1 MPATLSEI
9 EAIAFMSAR
18 HVKKHEDTRYLTKRA
33 ILRPNP
39 AGKTR
44 VLVVDDHPVVWH
56 GINMLLNRQDDLVC
70 CQDEVDTVAGII
82 PAVKKDH
89 PQMLLLD
96 LNLKD
101 GNSLGIIGTLRDQ
114 FPDVPILVISQ
125 FDNIRSAEY
134 ALHAGAVGYVM
145 KEEAAQEILTAIR
158 TVLRKETYVSRKL
171 DLSSAAGPA
180 AAQTTQR
187 PAIAE
192 HLAEGELQVFLLLGS
207 GMPLS
212 DIAAQLKISGETLE
226 SLCKNL
232 KDRLHL
238 PDNPALTSFALKC
251 KGCFD
256 TNGIDPD
263 AALFHCAVQLER
275 CEWGKPVQAK
285 PAQPAPP
292 SGFPGKHR

>member
-1 MPATLSEI
+1 
-9 EAIAFMSAR
+9 MSAR
-18 HVKKHEDTRYLTKRA
+18 RVKKHEDTRYLTKRA
-33 ILRPNP
+33 MQPHL

-56 GINMLLNRQDDLVC
+56 GINLLLNRQEDLVC

-89 PQMLLLD
+89 PQVLLLD

-114 FPDVPILVISQ
+114 FPDAPILVISQ

-158 TVLRKETYVSRKL
+158 TVLRKEPYVSRKL
-171 DLSSAAGPA
+171 DFSSASGPVPP
-180 AAQTTQR
+180 QMPQR
-187 PAIAE
+187 SAIAE

-207 GMPLS
+207 GMPMP
-212 DIAAQLKISGETLE
+212 DIAAQLKISDETLE
-226 SLCKNL
+226 TWCKNL

-238 PDNPALTSFALKC
+238 PDDSALTSFALKC
-251 KGCFD
+251 KGSFD

-275 CEWGKPVQAK
+275 REWGKPIQSK
-285 PAQPAPP
+285 PTQPEP
-292 SGFPGKHR
+292 SSGLPDKLR

>member
-1 MPATLSEI
+1 
-9 EAIAFMSAR
+9 MSAR

-33 ILRPNP
+33 MQSYPT
-39 AGKTR
+39 GKTR

-56 GINMLLNRQDDLVC
+56 GINLLLNRQDDLVC

-82 PAVKKDH
+82 PAVKRDQ

-101 GNSLGIIGTLRDQ
+101 GNALGVIGALRDQ

-125 FDNIRSAEY
+125 FDNILSAES
-134 ALHAGAVGYVM
+134 ALQAGAVGYVM
-145 KEEAAQEILTAIR
+145 KEDAAQEILTAIR
-158 TVLRKETYVSRKL
+158 TVLRKETYISRKL
-171 DLSSAAGPA
+171 EIPA
-180 AAQTTQR
+180 SDPARAQAPQR
-187 PAIAE
+187 PAF
-192 HLAEGELQVFLLLGS
+192 AEGELQVFLLLGS
-207 GMPLS
+207 GMSLP
-212 DIAAQLKISGETLE
+212 DVAAQLKISAETLE
-226 SLCKNL
+226 TCCKNL

-238 PDNPALTSFALKC
+238 PDDAALAAFALKC

-275 CEWGKPVQAK
+275 CEWGKPLLSK
-285 PAQPAPP
+285 PERPEPP
-292 SGFPGKHR
+292 SRFPGKPR